1 MNQPHAQPTQPKGS
15 LSKRAAV
22 RAATSLDAR
31 LACLWLP
38 DTGGESGPCDADQA
52 LSGFNN
58 GTIALSARDAAR
70 LCKIN
75 KDTAGRSFK
84 ELIEEGFI
92 EAVTPGGFSRKDP
105 HATEWR
111 LTHQRCDKTGELPSK
126 AFMRR
131 RDEKQNAVPKQGQLG
146 PKPRPEQSPE

>member
-1 MNQPHAQPTQPKGS
+1 MPSQHNRKGRSQKGPPFAQLPHWMLDSPAYGS
-15 LSKRAAV
+15 LTPAARAV
-22 RAATSLDAR
+22 HVTLIRR
-31 LACLWLP
+31 Y
-38 DTGGESGPCDADQA
+38 
-52 LSGFNN
+52 SGFNN